1 MIHVYQGVTS
11 REIDDTVEKVKL
23 NNDLKKRKI
32 LTWLGYGALIA
43 FVIWFVTGLD
53 LDYFS
58 HVGIDTRYHLD
69 FLFNLVT
76 FQTMYR

>member
-11 REIDDTVEKVKL
+11 RDIDDTVEKVKL

-58 HVGIDTRYHLD
+58 HVGMDTPISP
-69 FLFNLVT
+69 
-76 FQTMYR
+76 

>member
-1 MIHVYQGVTS
+1 VIHVYQGVTS

-58 HVGIDTRYHLD
+58 HVSIDTPISP
-69 FLFNLVT
+69 
-76 FQTMYR
+76 

>member
-1 MIHVYQGVTS
+1 VIHVYQGVTS

-58 HVGIDTRYHLD
+58 YVGIDTPISP
-69 FLFNLVT
+69 
-76 FQTMYR
+76 

>member
-32 LTWLGYGALIA
+32 LTWLCYGALIA

-58 HVGIDTRYHLD
+58 HVGIDTPISP
-69 FLFNLVT
+69 
-76 FQTMYR
+76 

>member
-43 FVIWFVTGLD
+43 FVIWSVTGLD

-58 HVGIDTRYHLD
+58 HVGIDTPISP
-69 FLFNLVT
+69 
-76 FQTMYR
+76 

>member
-32 LTWLGYGALIA
+32 LNWLGYGALIS

-58 HVGIDTRYHLD
+58 HVGIDTPISP
-69 FLFNLVT
+69 
-76 FQTMYR
+76 

>member
-23 NNDLKKRKI
+23 SNDLKKRKI

-58 HVGIDTRYHLD
+58 HVGIDTPISP
-69 FLFNLVT
+69 
-76 FQTMYR
+76 

>member
-32 LTWLGYGALIA
+32 FTWLGYGALIA

-58 HVGIDTRYHLD
+58 HVGIDTPISP
-69 FLFNLVT
+69 
-76 FQTMYR
+76 

>member
-1 MIHVYQGVTS
+1 MIHVYQGVTL
-11 REIDDTVEKVKL
+11 RKTDDTAEEVKL

-58 HVGIDTRYHLD
+58 HVGIDTPISP
-69 FLFNLVT
+69 
-76 FQTMYR
+76 

>member
-58 HVGIDTRYHLD
+58 NVGIDTPISP
-69 FLFNLVT
+69 
-76 FQTMYR
+76 

>member
-58 HVGIDTRYHLD
+58 HVGIDRYHLD
-69 FLFNLVT
+69 FLFNLAS

>member
-1 MIHVYQGVTS
+1 MIHVYQGVTT

-58 HVGIDTRYHLD
+58 HVGIDTPISP
-69 FLFNLVT
+69 
-76 FQTMYR
+76 

>member
-11 REIDDTVEKVKL
+11 WEIDDTVEKVKL

-58 HVGIDTRYHLD
+58 HVGIDTPISP
-69 FLFNLVT
+69 
-76 FQTMYR
+76 

>member
-1 MIHVYQGVTS
+1 VTL
-11 REIDDTVEKVKL
+11 RKTDDTAEKVKP

-58 HVGIDTRYHLD
+58 HVGIDTPISP
-69 FLFNLVT
+69 
-76 FQTMYR
+76 

>member
-23 NNDLKKRKI
+23 NNHLKKRKI

-58 HVGIDTRYHLD
+58 HVDIDTPISP
-69 FLFNLVT
+69 
-76 FQTMYR
+76 

>member
-1 MIHVYQGVTS
+1 VIHVYQGVTS

-58 HVGIDTRYHLD
+58 HVGIDTPISP
-69 FLFNLVT
+69 
-76 FQTMYR
+76 

>member
-1 MIHVYQGVTS
+1 MLHVYQGVTS

-58 HVGIDTRYHLD
+58 HVGIHTPISP
-69 FLFNLVT
+69 
-76 FQTMYR
+76 

>member
-58 HVGIDTRYHLD
+58 YVGIDTPISP
-69 FLFNLVT
+69 
-76 FQTMYR
+76 

>member
-1 MIHVYQGVTS
+1 VIHVYQGVTS

-32 LTWLGYGALIA
+32 LTCLGYGALIA

-58 HVGIDTRYHLD
+58 HVGIDTPISP
-69 FLFNLVT
+69 
-76 FQTMYR
+76 

>member
-43 FVIWFVTGLD
+43 FVIWFVKGLD

-58 HVGIDTRYHLD
+58 HVGIDTPISP
-69 FLFNLVT
+69 
-76 FQTMYR
+76 

>member
-1 MIHVYQGVTS
+1 MIQVYQGVTS

-58 HVGIDTRYHLD
+58 HVGIDTPISP
-69 FLFNLVT
+69 
-76 FQTMYR
+76 

>member
-58 HVGIDTRYHLD
+58 HVSIDTPISP
-69 FLFNLVT
+69 
-76 FQTMYR
+76 

>member
-11 REIDDTVEKVKL
+11 PEIDDTVEKVKL

-32 LTWLGYGALIA
+32 LNWLGYGALIA

-58 HVGIDTRYHLD
+58 HVGIDTPISP
-69 FLFNLVT
+69 
-76 FQTMYR
+76 

>member
-32 LTWLGYGALIA
+32 LTWLGYGPLIA

-58 HVGIDTRYHLD
+58 HVGIDTPISP
-69 FLFNLVT
+69 
-76 FQTMYR
+76 

>member
-11 REIDDTVEKVKL
+11 PEIDDTVEKVKL

-58 HVGIDTRYHLD
+58 HVGIDTPISP
-69 FLFNLVT
+69 
-76 FQTMYR
+76 

>member
-58 HVGIDTRYHLD
+58 HLGMDTPISP
-69 FLFNLVT
+69 
-76 FQTMYR
+76 

>member
-1 MIHVYQGVTS
+1 MIHVYRGVTS
-11 REIDDTVEKVKL
+11 PEIDDTVEKVKL

-58 HVGIDTRYHLD
+58 HVGIDTPISP
-69 FLFNLVT
+69 
-76 FQTMYR
+76 

>member
-23 NNDLKKRKI
+23 NNDLEKRKI

-43 FVIWFVTGLD
+43 FVIWFVTG
-53 LDYFS
+53 S
-58 HVGIDTRYHLD
+58 EQIKI
-69 FLFNLVT
+69 FLMLPSKNTDIFTIT
-76 FQTMYR
+76 F

>member
-1 MIHVYQGVTS
+1 MIHVYQGVTT
-11 REIDDTVEKVKL
+11 REIDDTVKKVKL

-58 HVGIDTRYHLD
+58 HVGIDTPISP
-69 FLFNLVT
+69 
-76 FQTMYR
+76 